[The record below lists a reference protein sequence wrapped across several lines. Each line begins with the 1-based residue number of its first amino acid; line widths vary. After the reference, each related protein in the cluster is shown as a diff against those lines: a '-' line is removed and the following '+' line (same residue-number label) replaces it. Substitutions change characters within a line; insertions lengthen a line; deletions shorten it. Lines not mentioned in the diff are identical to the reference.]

1 MGIRRTVKEKILLQK
16 RYFDTGYGITSYI
29 KVVVAVFGVGSV
41 VTGYRLL
48 PFIML
53 LLYGIFCYVIG
64 WAYLKYGWYT
74 IDLEITNKFNLFVKE
89 MRKKIK

>member
-1 MGIRRTVKEKILLQK
+1 MGIRRTLKEKILLQK

-29 KVVVAVFGVGSV
+29 KVVVAIFGIGAIA
-41 VTGYRLL
+41 TGDKLFPIIL
-48 PFIML
+48 I
-53 LLYGIFCYVIG
+53 LLYGAFCYILG
-64 WAYLKYGWYT
+64 WAYFKYGWYT